1 LKREDA
7 KDAKKI
13 GGFVEQAINKI
24 EDIAKSIV
32 DCAFKVH
39 STLGPGLLESVY
51 QICLTHDLRKRGYAV
66 RIEVPMPVI
75 YDGVFIE
82 TGYRIDMLVEECII
96 IENKTVETI
105 LPVHQMQLLTYL
117 RLSQNKLGFLIN
129 WRTSLIK
136 NGIQRIV
143 NGL

>member
-1 LKREDA
+1 MEVTRNQME
-7 KDAKKI
+7 
-13 GGFVEQAINKI
+13 E
-24 EDIAKSIV
+24 IAKSIV

-51 QICLTHDLRKRGYAV
+51 QLCLTHDLNKQGYAV
-66 RIEVPMPVI
+66 RTEVALPVT
-75 YDGVFIE
+75 YDGVCIE
-82 TGYRIDMLVEECII
+82 AGYRIDMLVEICII
-96 IENKTVETI
+96 IENKTVEAI

-117 RLSQNKLGFLIN
+117 RLSQLKLGFLIN